1 MSILFPLKS
10 IGDVETVISVI
21 VPQPPVPVALVVP
34 EYGLLLDSPLHGDMD
49 MHAFGNG
56 DRALK
61 GLWHLVMVEA
71 TAIRAEQYKLEPD
84 GRDCYPWCHQDT

>member
-1 MSILFPLKS
+1 MTPGVPGGTNTLPL
-10 IGDVETVISVI
+10 VHTA
-21 VPQPPVPVALVVP
+21 VPVALVVP

-49 MHAFGNG
+49 IHAFGNG

-84 GRDCYPWCHQDT
+84 GRDCSPWCHQDT